1 MSLSIIYLLSIFIY
15 FPFKLEI
22 YRNLRRKSN
31 ENRLKFIFRTQF
43 ERKEEK
49 KNNKIGK
56 EKLFLRKDRKRF

>member
-49 KNNKIGK
+49 KTIKL
-56 EKLFLRKDRKRF
+56 EKKNYF